1 MVQNQ
6 PNKNPPPAS
15 SGRQTEEDIKGD
27 SLFRLVVEAAPNA
40 MVMVNQ
46 KGEIIMVNA
55 QAEKVFGYS
64 RAELLG
70 QPMEI
75 LVPERFARHHPGLRA
90 GFTADPHSRPMGAG
104 RDLFARKKDG
114 SEFPVEIGLNPIHT
128 DEGPMVLSAIV
139 DITERKAAEKSLR
152 DSNAALQES
161 QNRLQG
167 LHSELLHVSRLSAM
181 GEMASALAHELNQP
195 LAAISNYMNGS
206 RRLLA
211 ASQDPNAPKIEEAL
225 DKAAEQAIRAGQI
238 IRRLRD
244 FVARGESEK
253 RVESIS
259 KMIEEASVLG
269 LVGAR
274 ERGIALQFDLDPAI
288 DLVLADRVQ
297 IQQVLVNLLRNAME
311 AMAETSKRELTVTN
325 TQAPDDMIEIIVS
338 DTGPGFAEDIL
349 ANLFQPFFTTKESGM
364 GVGLSISRSIIEA
377 HGGQMRAETNAAG
390 GATFRFTLPAV
401 EQEETGHA

>member
-1 MVQNQ
+1 MQ
-6 PNKNPPPAS
+6 S
-15 SGRQTEEDIKGD
+15 SSRTAVTGRETPGIKGD

-40 MVMVNQ
+40 MVMINQ
-46 KGEIIMVNA
+46 KGEIVMVNA
-55 QAEKVFGYS
+55 QAERVFGYP
-64 RAELLG
+64 RGELLG
-70 QPMEI
+70 QQMEI
-75 LVPERFARHHPGLRA
+75 LVPKRFAHHHPGLRST
-90 GFTADPHSRPMGAG
+90 FFSNPNSRPMGAG
-104 RDLFARKKDG
+104 RDLYGCKKDG
-114 SEFPVEIGLNPIHT
+114 SEFPVEIGLNPIET

-152 DSNAALQES
+152 DSNAALKES
-161 QNRLQG
+161 QSRMQELN
-167 LHSELLHVSRLSAM
+167 SELLHVSRLSAM

-211 ASQDPNAPKIEEAL
+211 LSSDPNAPKIEAAL

-238 IRRLRD
+238 IRRLRE

-259 KMIEEASVLG
+259 KMVEEAGVLG

-274 ERGIALQFDLDPAI
+274 ERGLILQFNLDPAI

-311 AMAETSKRELTVTN
+311 AMAETQKRTCHCQYEK
-325 TQAPDDMIEIIVS
+325 P
-338 DTGPGFAEDIL
+338 
-349 ANLFQPFFTTKESGM
+349 
-364 GVGLSISRSIIEA
+364 
-377 HGGQMRAETNAAG
+377 
-390 GATFRFTLPAV
+390 
-401 EQEETGHA
+401 